1 MADARDYVASETLRN
16 GLPVTVRALRP
27 DDRER
32 VAAAVRGLDR
42 ESIYLRLFSYRNELT
57 EAALDRIMRFD
68 PAREVVLLVVTADE
82 KVIGSGRYVVA
93 PPDSAEVAFVVEE
106 DYHGQGIA
114 SLLVRHLAN
123 VAAAQGIRTF
133 EADVLAENKAM
144 LAVFA
149 RTGWPVQA
157 RRKGGVR
164 HITLTLPDAPA

>member
-1 MADARDYVASETLRN
+1 
-16 GLPVTVRALRP
+16 
-27 DDRER
+27 
-32 VAAAVRGLDR
+32 
-42 ESIYLRLFSYRNELT
+42 
-57 EAALDRIMRFD
+57 MRFD

-157 RRKGGVR
+157 RREGGVR